1 MRKAPCRSQPLHTHL
16 QAYDWLCLWSFLTAV
31 LPQTLILHP
40 SQHIWGLLMEHSGPP
55 RWGVEESSVQG
66 GATTPPLGLLDATPL
81 ECVSTA
87 ITGAIW

>member
-1 MRKAPCRSQPLHTHL
+1 
-16 QAYDWLCLWSFLTAV
+16 
-31 LPQTLILHP
+31 
-40 SQHIWGLLMEHSGPP
+40 MEHSGPP